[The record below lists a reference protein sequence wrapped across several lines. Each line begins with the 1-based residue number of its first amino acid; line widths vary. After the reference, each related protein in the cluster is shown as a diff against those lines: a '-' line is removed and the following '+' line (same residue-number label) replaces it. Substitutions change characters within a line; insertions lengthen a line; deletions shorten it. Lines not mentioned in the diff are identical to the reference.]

1 MAITIHALTRPS
13 AGAPVAAH
21 SGLRSA
27 GLALAGVG
35 LLLATVS
42 FVNGLIAGDL
52 ARQGGSA
59 AQIEAL
65 NAWSFGL
72 TTAGFGT
79 VKLGIGIVL
88 LAIVRHIWVRIES
101 VKASLPGLIQV
112 SATRHEPTGRFDS
125 PHGTADATATAPK
138 TLFIHRMASALW
150 APMLAMGAM
159 LVFGGLA
166 LSFFAAGNVGVDPSL
181 ARSQRA
187 WVQGLQ
193 FLGEGALLSGI
204 SFLLGTILGAIRAG
218 GGEIQE
224 GLGLTVHTLRMPWT
238 AKAFVALMAA
248 GLMVEMAQFAGYAYI
263 ANVGDATVFATFST
277 WLGPLREFGLGLLLS
292 GIVLALATIARAL
305 GFQFSRLTQII
316 TTGAEPERGS

>member
-1 MAITIHALTRPS
+1 MAITINTLTRPG
-13 AGAPVAAH
+13 ADAPVAAR

-27 GLALAGVG
+27 GLALAGLG
-35 LLLATVS
+35 LMLVAVS
-42 FVNGLIAGDL
+42 FINGLVAGDL

-59 AQIEAL
+59 AQVEAL

-88 LAIVRHIWVRIES
+88 LAIVRHIWIRVAS
-101 VKASLPGLIQV
+101 VKAALPGLV
-112 SATRHEPTGRFDS
+112 GAKSGSREPTGRLAS
-125 PHGTADATATAPK
+125 PHGTADATATAPPA
-138 TLFIHRMASALW
+138 LLIHRMAGALW
-150 APMLAMGAM
+150 APMLVMGAM
-159 LVFGGLA
+159 LVLAGLV
-166 LSFFAAGNVGVDPSL
+166 LSFVAAGNVAADPDV
-181 ARSQRA
+181 ARAQRA

-224 GLGLTVHTLRMPWT
+224 GLGLTVHTLRMAWT

-248 GLMVEMAQFAGYAYI
+248 GLMVEVAQFAGYAYV
-263 ANVGDATVFATFST
+263 ATLGDSATFAAVST

-292 GIVLALATIARAL
+292 GIVLALAAIARAL
-305 GFQFSRLTQII
+305 GFQFARLTQII
-316 TTGAEPERGS
+316 TSGR

>member
-1 MAITIHALTRPS
+1 LGIVAITINALTRPG
-13 AGAPVAAH
+13 AGAPVAAR

-27 GLALAGVG
+27 GLGLAGAG
-35 LLLATVS
+35 LLLVAVS
-42 FVNGLIAGDL
+42 FVNGQVAGDL

-59 AQIEAL
+59 AQIGAL

-79 VKLGIGIVL
+79 AKLGIAIVL
-88 LAIVRHIWVRIES
+88 LAIVRQLWVRIES
-101 VKASLPGLIQV
+101 VKAALPGLIG
-112 SATRHEPTGRFDS
+112 ATTPTREPTGRFSS
-125 PHGTADATATAPK
+125 PHGTADATGSAPNQ
-138 TLFIHRMASALW
+138 LLIHRVAGALW

-159 LVFGGLA
+159 LVLGGLV
-166 LSFFAAGNVGVDPSL
+166 LSFMAAGNVAADQGL

-238 AKAFVALMAA
+238 AKAFIALMAA
-248 GLMVEMAQFAGYAYI
+248 GLMVEMAQLAGYVYI
-263 ANVGDATVFATFST
+263 ATLGDSAAFAAFAT

-305 GFQFSRLTQII
+305 GFQFDRITQII
-316 TTGAEPERGS
+316 TTGR